1 LNILQQKRN
10 WKVCKFWVPTND
22 IDAMFRIQ
30 FEQQRIKDSL
40 SRLDQMKKSR
50 ANQEQSKHQAV
61 EEHENLIRNSADL
74 EKQLAKMQE
83 SLDSLKSKLNEQGN
97 VLIEAKKK
105 IDEWIAQN
113 EDVSRNI
120 SKLEAQIELLVG
132 DRVALIRKCKLE
144 EISLPLADDNS
155 LDDISLEQLD
165 VFFVN

>member
-1 LNILQQKRN
+1 MLY
-10 WKVCKFWVPTND
+10 
-22 IDAMFRIQ
+22 RIQ

-105 IDEWIAQN
+105 I
-113 EDVSRNI
+113 RF
-120 SKLEAQIELLVG
+120 L
-132 DRVALIRKCKLE
+132 
-144 EISLPLADDNS
+144 
-155 LDDISLEQLD
+155 
-165 VFFVN
+165 

>member
-1 LNILQQKRN
+1 
-10 WKVCKFWVPTND
+10 
-22 IDAMFRIQ
+22 
-30 FEQQRIKDSL
+30 
-40 SRLDQMKKSR
+40 
-50 ANQEQSKHQAV
+50 
-61 EEHENLIRNSADL
+61 
-74 EKQLAKMQE
+74 MQE

-105 IDEWIAQN
+105 IDDWIAQN